1 MVCLFLIIFI
11 GKDCIKVIIL
21 LKLVIGSIR
30 CFHYK
35 DSGTKSVQAA

>member
-1 MVCLFLIIFI
+1 MFCLFLIIFG

-21 LKLVIGSIR
+21 LKLIIGSMK

-35 DSGTKSVQAA
+35 KGGTESVQAA

>member
-1 MVCLFLIIFI
+1 MFCLFLIIFG

-30 CFHYK
+30 CFYYK
-35 DSGTKSVQAA
+35 DGGTESVQAA